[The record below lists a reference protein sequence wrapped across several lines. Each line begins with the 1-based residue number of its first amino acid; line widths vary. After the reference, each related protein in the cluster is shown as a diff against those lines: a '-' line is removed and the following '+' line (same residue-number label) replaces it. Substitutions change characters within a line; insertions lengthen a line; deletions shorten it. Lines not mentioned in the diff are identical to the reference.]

1 METIAVILFVMKA
14 NHSIMELGKYDTM
27 EECMKALPVAEK
39 MFKEDDHVMCG
50 DPKEH
55 HKHSHGDH
63 SGHGGSHGN

>member
-1 METIAVILFVMKA
+1 
-14 NHSIMELGKYDTM
+14 MELGKYDTM

-50 DPKEH
+50 DPK
-55 HKHSHGDH
+55 KHDKHNHGDH

>member
-27 EECMKALPVAEK
+27 EECMKALPVAEQ
-39 MFKEDDHVMCG
+39 MFKDDHVMCG

-55 HKHSHGDH
+55 NKH
-63 SGHGGSHGN
+63 

>member
-1 METIAVILFVMKA
+1 MSNSGYV
-14 NHSIMELGKYDTM
+14 ELGEYKTM
-27 EECMKALPVAEK
+27 EECMEALPVAEK

-55 HKHSHGDH
+55 DKHGHGDH

>member
-1 METIAVILFVMKA
+1 MKA

-27 EECMKALPVAEK
+27 EECMKEVPVAEQ
-39 MFKEDDHVMCG
+39 MFKDDHVMCG

-55 HKHSHGDH
+55 NKHGHGNH